1 MSMCSVFS
9 PVAGREVCKSVSL
22 CPVSFCTPRP
32 NLPVTPG
39 ISWLPTFAFQ
49 SSRSPCPWWW
59 FISNLCVE
67 LGLESRAQETS
78 WLSLENPKIPE
89 AWAGRGCGESL
100 ILYLLPLDRWRTEAK
115 EGDWLV
121 KKAFHAV
128 CGILVAGPGIEPVS
142 PAVERW
148 SLTIGPPGSLRAPL
162 AGFSFPSKDW
172 PLPRAVKES

>member
-67 LGLESRAQETS
+67 LGLESRTQETS

-100 ILYLLPLDRWRTEAK
+100 ILYLLPLDRWRREAK

-121 KKAFHAV
+121 QKGFPCSMWDLSCRTRDWTRVPCSGKVELNHWTAWKSQ
-128 CGILVAGPGIEPVS
+128 S
-142 PAVERW
+142 PTCR
-148 SLTIGPPGSLRAPL
+148 I
-162 AGFSFPSKDW
+162 
-172 PLPRAVKES
+172 